1 VESHSSFLGSF
12 SSLVEIGAFMSAQFD
27 RVWHSAYTAAEFL

>member
-1 VESHSSFLGSF
+1 VPIEVESHSSFLGSF

-27 RVWHSAYTAAEFL
+27 RV